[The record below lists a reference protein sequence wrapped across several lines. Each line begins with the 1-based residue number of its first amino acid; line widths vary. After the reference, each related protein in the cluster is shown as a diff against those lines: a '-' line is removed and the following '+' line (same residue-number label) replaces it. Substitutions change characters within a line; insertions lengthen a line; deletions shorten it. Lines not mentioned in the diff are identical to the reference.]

1 MSARFGWGARD
12 CRCHPRVIWRPRG
25 VVPLEYSIL
34 PVQWLHVVSARRKC
48 WAVVSFRMVY
58 FLFGRLLTVVAL
70 RFRSDAAKYA
80 ELLVLRHE
88 VAVLRRQVP
97 HSRYR
102 PQDRVWLAALS
113 RLLPRRR
120 WAEVFAMTPA
130 TLLRWHR
137 RLVAGKWTY
146 TERRRPGRP
155 PTSTALRQL
164 VLRLAKENPTWGHR
178 RIQGELV
185 GLGYRIAHSTVWE
198 ILTKAGVDPAP
209 RRCGPTWREFL
220 SAQSQQIIACDF
232 LSVDTVL
239 LRRLYVLI
247 FVEHGTRRLH
257 VAGVT
262 ANPTGEWVAQQAR
275 NLAVRIEQ
283 RFDSLAFLIRDRDSK
298 FTWSFDGVFVAENIR
313 ILKSPPQAP
322 RANAICER
330 LVGTLRREVLDRLL
344 IVNSRHLQSVLVA
357 YAKHYNGHRPHQ
369 SRKQQAPDTEALPAR
384 TAADLDAQRVRRH
397 RVLGNLINEYH
408 EAA

>member
-1 MSARFGWGARD
+1 M
-12 CRCHPRVIWRPRG
+12 I
-25 VVPLEYSIL
+25 
-34 PVQWLHVVSARRKC
+34 
-48 WAVVSFRMVY
+48 Y
-58 FLFGRLLTVVAL
+58 FLFGRLLAVVAL
-70 RFRSDAAKYA
+70 RFRGDRAKDV

-88 VAVLRRQVP
+88 IAVLRRQQP
-97 HSRYR
+97 HTRYR
-102 PQDRVWLAALS
+102 PSDRLWLAALS
-113 RLLPRRR
+113 RLLPRRA
-120 WAEVFAMTPA
+120 WVEVFAVTPA

-137 RLVAGKWTY
+137 RLAPGKWNY
-146 TERRRPGRP
+146 SKRRGRGRP
-155 PTSTALRQL
+155 QTPAALRLL

-178 RIQGELV
+178 RIQGELA

-220 SAQSQQIIACDF
+220 SAQSEHIIACDF
-232 LSVDTVL
+232 FSVDTVL

-275 NLAVRIEQ
+275 NLAVSIEA
-283 RFDSLAFLIRDRDSK
+283 RLESLAFLIRDRDSK
-298 FTWSFDGVFVAENIR
+298 FTQAFDGVFVAENIR

-344 IVNSRHLQSVLVA
+344 IVNSRHLQAVLLA

-369 SRKQQAPDTEALPAR
+369 SREQQAPDTEALPVR
-384 TAADLDAQRVRRH
+384 TAADLDAQRVRRR
-397 RVLGNLINEYH
+397 RVLGNLINEY

>member
-1 MSARFGWGARD
+1 MEHVVGA
-12 CRCHPRVIWRPRG
+12 PRG
-25 VVPLEYSIL
+25 
-34 PVQWLHVVSARRKC
+34 C
-48 WAVVSFRMVY
+48 WGVVSFRLIY
-58 FLFGRLLTVVAL
+58 FLFGRLLTVAAL
-70 RFRSDAAKYA
+70 RFRKDAAKDA

-97 HSRYR
+97 HSCYR

-120 WAEVFAMTPA
+120 WTEVFAVTPA

-164 VLRLAKENPTWGHR
+164 VLQMAKENPTWGHR
-178 RIQGELV
+178 RIQGEV
-185 GLGYRIAHSTVWE
+185 VELGYRIAHSTVWE

-220 SAQSQQIIACDF
+220 SVQSEHIIACDF

-275 NLAVRIEQ
+275 NLAMSMEARL
-283 RFDSLAFLIRDRDSK
+283 DSLAFLIRDRDSK
-298 FTWSFDGVFVAENIR
+298 FTWSFDGVFIAENIR

-322 RANAICER
+322 RSNAICER
-330 LVGTLRREVLDRLL
+330 LVGTLRRELLDRLL
-344 IVNSRHLQSVLVA
+344 IVNSRHLQAVLTA
-357 YAKHYNGHRPHQ
+357 YAKHYNSHRPHQ
-369 SRKQQAPDTEALPAR
+369 SREQQAPDAEALPAR
-384 TAADLDAQRVRRH
+384 PVADLDAHRVRRH
-397 RVLGNLINEYH
+397 RILGGPINEYRD
-408 EAA
+408 AA

>member
-1 MSARFGWGARD
+1 M
-12 CRCHPRVIWRPRG
+12 I
-25 VVPLEYSIL
+25 
-34 PVQWLHVVSARRKC
+34 
-48 WAVVSFRMVY
+48 Y
-58 FLFGRLLTVVAL
+58 FLFGRLLTVAAL
-70 RFRSDAAKYA
+70 RFRSDAAKDA

-97 HSRYR
+97 YPRYR
-102 PQDRVWLAALS
+102 PGDRVWLAALS

-120 WAEVFAMTPA
+120 WAEVFAVTPA

-146 TERRRPGRP
+146 NERRRPGRP
-155 PTSTALRQL
+155 PTSAVFRQL
-164 VLRLAKENPTWGHR
+164 VLQMAKENPTWGHR

-220 SAQSQQIIACDF
+220 SAQSEHIIACDF
-232 LSVDTVL
+232 FSVDTVL

-275 NLAVRIEQ
+275 NLAVSIEA
-283 RFDSLAFLIRDRDSK
+283 RLESLAFLIRDRDSK
-298 FTWSFDGVFVAENIR
+298 FTQAFDGVFVAENIR
-313 ILKSPPQAP
+313 ILKSPPPAP

-330 LVGTLRREVLDRLL
+330 LVGTLRRELLDRLL
-344 IVNSRHLQSVLVA
+344 IVNSRHLEAVLVA
-357 YAKHYNGHRPHQ
+357 YAQHYNGHRPHQ
-369 SRKQQAPDTEALPAR
+369 SRKQLAPDIEELPVR
-384 TAADLDAQRVRRH
+384 NAADLGAQRVRRR
-397 RVLGNLINEYH
+397 RVLCGAINEY

>member
-1 MSARFGWGARD
+1 
-12 CRCHPRVIWRPRG
+12 
-25 VVPLEYSIL
+25 
-34 PVQWLHVVSARRKC
+34 
-48 WAVVSFRMVY
+48 
-58 FLFGRLLTVVAL
+58 
-70 RFRSDAAKYA
+70 
-80 ELLVLRHE
+80 LVLRHE

-97 HSRYR
+97 HSCYR
-102 PQDRVWLAALS
+102 PQDRLWLAALS

-120 WAEVFAMTPA
+120 WTEVFAVTPA

-137 RLVAGKWTY
+137 QLVAGKWTY
-146 TERRRPGRP
+146 VERRRPGRP
-155 PTSTALRQL
+155 PTSAGLATAGFAAGEGESDL
-164 VLRLAKENPTWGHR
+164 GHR
-178 RIQGELV
+178 PIQGELV

-220 SAQSQQIIACDF
+220 SAQSEHIIACDF
-232 LSVDTVL
+232 FSVDTVL

-262 ANPTGEWVAQQAR
+262 AKPTGEWAAQQAP
-275 NLAVRIEQ
+275 NLAVRMEA
-283 RFDSLAFLIRDRDSK
+283 RLESLAFLIRDRDSN
-298 FTWSFDGVFVAENIR
+298 FTQAFDGVFVAENIR

-330 LVGTLRREVLDRLL
+330 LVGTLRRELLDRLL
-344 IVNSRHLQSVLVA
+344 VVNSRHLEAVLAA
-357 YAKHYNGHRPHQ
+357 YAQHYNGHRPHQ
-369 SRKQQAPDTEALPAR
+369 SRKQLAPDIEELSVR
-384 TAADLDAQRVRRH
+384 NSADLDAHRVRR
-397 RVLGNLINEYH
+397 RRLLGNLINEYR

>member
-1 MSARFGWGARD
+1 M
-12 CRCHPRVIWRPRG
+12 
-25 VVPLEYSIL
+25 PLEYSI
-34 PVQWLHVVSARRKC
+34 VTDQRVEHVISAPRRC
-48 WAVVSFRMVY
+48 WGVVSFRMIY
-58 FLFGRLLTVVAL
+58 FLFGRLLTVAAL
-70 RFRSDAAKYA
+70 RFRKDAAKDA
-80 ELLVLRHE
+80 ELLILRHE

-102 PQDRVWLAALS
+102 PQHRVWLAALS
-113 RLLPRRR
+113 RLVPRRR
-120 WAEVFAMTPA
+120 WAEVFAVTPA

-137 RLVAGKWTY
+137 QLVAGKWTF
-146 TERRRPGRP
+146 TERRCPGRP
-155 PTSTALRQL
+155 PTSAALRRL

-232 LSVDTVL
+232 FSVDTVL

-262 ANPTGEWVAQQAR
+262 ANPTAEWVAQQAR
-275 NLAVRIEQ
+275 NLAMSSETRLE
-283 RFDSLAFLIRDRDSK
+283 SLAFLIRDRDSK

-313 ILKSPPQAP
+313 ILKSPLQSP

-330 LVGTLRREVLDRLL
+330 LVGTLRREALDRLL
-344 IVNSRHLQSVLVA
+344 IVNSRHLEAVLVA

-369 SRKQQAPDTEALPAR
+369 SRDQQAPDAKALPVR
-384 TAADLDAQRVRRH
+384 HVADLAAHRVRRR
-397 RVLGNLINEYH
+397 RVLGGLINEYR